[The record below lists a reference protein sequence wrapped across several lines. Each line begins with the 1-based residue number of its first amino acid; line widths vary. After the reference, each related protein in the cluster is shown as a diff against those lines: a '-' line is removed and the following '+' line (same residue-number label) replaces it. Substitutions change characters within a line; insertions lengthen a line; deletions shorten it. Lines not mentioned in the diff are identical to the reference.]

1 MSDSD
6 EKFIAISIN
15 KEIKNLCPDLEPEQ
29 QITLAN
35 IIDNEFNMDVIYKEL
50 ERHIVGYLDDIGQ
63 GFQIIEEDLEGIS
76 LDKLLYIHHL
86 EIINKERFNNKL
98 TNSDYSLTEEVYNEV
113 KKCHNSSNPEEV
125 IWHGN

>member
-35 IIDNEFNMDVIYKEL
+35 IIDNEFNMEVIYKEL
-50 ERHIVGYLDDIGQ
+50 ERHIVGHLDDIGQ
-63 GFQIIEEDLEGIS
+63 GFEIIEEDLEEE
-76 LDKLLYIHHL
+76 L
-86 EIINKERFNNKL
+86 EE
-98 TNSDYSLTEEVYNEV
+98 
-113 KKCHNSSNPEEV
+113 
-125 IWHGN
+125 

>member
-15 KEIKNLCPDLEPEQ
+15 KEIKNLCPDLEEEQ

-35 IIDNEFNMDVIYKEL
+35 IIDNEFNMDVIYNEL

-63 GFQIIEEDLEGIS
+63 GFKIIEEELEEE
-76 LDKLLYIHHL
+76 L
-86 EIINKERFNNKL
+86 E
-98 TNSDYSLTEEVYNEV
+98 D
-113 KKCHNSSNPEEV
+113 
-125 IWHGN
+125 

>member
-35 IIDNEFNMDVIYKEL
+35 IIDNEFNMDVIYNEL

-63 GFQIIEEDLEGIS
+63 GFKIIEEELEEE
-76 LDKLLYIHHL
+76 L
-86 EIINKERFNNKL
+86 EE
-98 TNSDYSLTEEVYNEV
+98 
-113 KKCHNSSNPEEV
+113 
-125 IWHGN
+125 

>member
-15 KEIKNLCPDLEPEQ
+15 KEIKNLCPDLELDQ

-35 IIDNEFNMDVIYKEL
+35 IIDNEFNMEVIYNEL

-63 GFQIIEEDLEGIS
+63 GFEIIEEDLEEE
-76 LDKLLYIHHL
+76 L
-86 EIINKERFNNKL
+86 EE
-98 TNSDYSLTEEVYNEV
+98 
-113 KKCHNSSNPEEV
+113 
-125 IWHGN
+125 

>member
-6 EKFIAISIN
+6 EKFIAISIK

-35 IIDNEFNMDVIYKEL
+35 IIDNEFNMEVIYNEL

-63 GFQIIEEDLEGIS
+63 GFKIIEEDLEEE
-76 LDKLLYIHHL
+76 L
-86 EIINKERFNNKL
+86 EE
-98 TNSDYSLTEEVYNEV
+98 
-113 KKCHNSSNPEEV
+113 
-125 IWHGN
+125 

>member
-35 IIDNEFNMDVIYKEL
+35 IIDNEFNMDVIYNEL

-63 GFQIIEEDLEGIS
+63 GFKIIEEDLEEE
-76 LDKLLYIHHL
+76 L
-86 EIINKERFNNKL
+86 E
-98 TNSDYSLTEEVYNEV
+98 D
-113 KKCHNSSNPEEV
+113 
-125 IWHGN
+125 

>member
-35 IIDNEFNMDVIYKEL
+35 IIDNEFNMEVIYNEL

-63 GFQIIEEDLEGIS
+63 GFKIIEEELEEE
-76 LDKLLYIHHL
+76 L
-86 EIINKERFNNKL
+86 E
-98 TNSDYSLTEEVYNEV
+98 D
-113 KKCHNSSNPEEV
+113 
-125 IWHGN
+125 

>member
-15 KEIKNLCPDLEPEQ
+15 KEIKNLCPDLEPDQ

-35 IIDNEFNMDVIYKEL
+35 IIDNEFNMNVIYNEL

-63 GFQIIEEDLEGIS
+63 GFKIIEEELEEE
-76 LDKLLYIHHL
+76 L
-86 EIINKERFNNKL
+86 E
-98 TNSDYSLTEEVYNEV
+98 D
-113 KKCHNSSNPEEV
+113 
-125 IWHGN
+125 

>member
-1 MSDSD
+1 MTDSD

-35 IIDNEFNMDVIYKEL
+35 IIDNEFNMEVIYKEL

-63 GFQIIEEDLEGIS
+63 GFEIIEEDLEEE
-76 LDKLLYIHHL
+76 L
-86 EIINKERFNNKL
+86 E
-98 TNSDYSLTEEVYNEV
+98 D
-113 KKCHNSSNPEEV
+113 
-125 IWHGN
+125 